1 MSLKSELLNRLSY
14 LLRRGQF
21 DRELDEEIE
30 FHIETRADE
39 LEAGGLVRAEAL
51 ARARREFGSGARAK
65 EETRAAW
72 QFGWVEDLARDVRY
86 CGRAF
91 RRSPGFAAAAIVSL
105 ALGIGANTT
114 VFSLVKAILLG
125 GLPVRAPARLVSLHQ
140 PSGAARLSYPDYED
154 YRRQVTSFEDV
165 AAAYPAVP
173 RSLNAQDDAERL
185 WGQLVT
191 TNYFPVLGAEPPL
204 GRGFTTEEFHSAVV
218 VISDSIWKR
227 RFGADRGIVGRT
239 IRLGGQGYVVVG
251 VAPPRF
257 SGHIRGLVTDFWIPL
272 GLHEQAV
279 PQLQQGARG
288 RLEQDRNQR
297 WLYVTARLKEGLSP
311 ASAEAALQAVAG
323 RLDEAYPRGREKRRL
338 RLEAADALAM
348 GLPQAK
354 SLLSTL
360 MVVVALVL
368 LVACANVAN
377 LLLARAAARQQ
388 EFGIRLAIGAGR
400 SRLVRQLLTESLFLS
415 MAGALLGAVLAWL
428 ATNTLG
434 RLQSSVPYPIALDL
448 TLDGRVLLFTAA
460 LAIVTALVFGL
471 APALKGTRAG
481 LSFAL
486 KGDGSGFA
494 ALRRFGLKNSLV
506 VAQVAL
512 SLVLLVASGLFL
524 RSLRNAA
531 SVPLGMDPKDV
542 LLVSFDP
549 RAAGYTNE
557 RAEVL
562 FGRVLEGVRALPHV
576 RSAGLVDTPPLS
588 LAPNAVGV
596 SQPGERAAVLADI
609 YGVTSQYFGTLGIGL
624 TRGRDFA
631 RSEPAGL
638 PAAIVNE
645 ALAERVFPGV
655 DPVGHTVNW
664 EGMPHQVIGI
674 TRNAK
679 SRTLA
684 EKPRPQIFVSLEK
697 EYSYFWGMAGV
708 VLSVKSDG
716 AATGLAEPVRG
727 LLREMDPALPVYE
740 VETMAD
746 HVDRALLLPRVC
758 GALFGVFGGIALAL
772 AAVGL
777 YGVMSYS
784 VRQRTREIGIR
795 LAIGARPGDV
805 LRMLVRQG
813 AWLVGVGL
821 VIGLGL
827 AYSVSRVA
835 TAFLYGVSARDGLT
849 FAGVSVLLFGV
860 AMAAV
865 LLPARR
871 AAGMD
876 AVRSIRYE

>member
-1 MSLKSELLNRLSY
+1 MSLRSELLNRLSY
-14 LLRRGQF
+14 LWRRSQF
-21 DRELDEEIE
+21 DRELDQEIE

-51 ARARREFGSGARAK
+51 AQARREFGSGRRAK
-65 EETRAAW
+65 EETREAW
-72 QFGWVEDLARDVRY
+72 QFGWAEDLARDVRY

-125 GLPVRAPARLVSLHQ
+125 GLPVRDPGRLVSLHQ
-140 PSGAARLSYPDYED
+140 PSGAARLSFPDYED
-154 YRRQVTSFEDV
+154 YRRQVASFEDA

-173 RSLNAQDDAERL
+173 RSLNAREDAERL

-191 TNYFPVLGAEPPL
+191 TNYFPVMGAELPL
-204 GRGFTTEEFHSAVV
+204 GRGFLAEENRSVVV
-218 VISDSIWKR
+218 VISDSVWKR
-227 RFGADRGIVGRT
+227 RFGSDRGIVGRT

-279 PQLQQGARG
+279 PQLQQGAQG
-288 RLEQDRNQR
+288 ALEQDRNQR
-297 WLYVTARLKEGLSP
+297 WLYVTARLRDGVST
-311 ASAEAALQAVAG
+311 ASAQSALQAVAG
-323 RLDEAYPRGREKRRL
+323 RLDETYPRGRDKRRL

-360 MVVVALVL
+360 MVVVGLVL

-415 MAGALLGAVLAWL
+415 MAGALLGAALAWM

-434 RLQSSVPYPIALDL
+434 RMQSSMPYPIALDL
-448 TLDGRVLLFTAA
+448 TLDWRVLLFTAA
-460 LAIVTALVFGL
+460 LAIFTALLFGL
-471 APALKGTRAG
+471 APALKGTRSG
-481 LSFAL
+481 VNFAL
-486 KGDGSGFA
+486 KGEAKGFA

-506 VAQVAL
+506 VALVAL

-524 RSLRNAA
+524 RSLQQAA
-531 SVPLGMDPKDV
+531 SIPLGLEKKDL

-549 RAAGYTNE
+549 RAASYSNE
-557 RAEVL
+557 RAEAL
-562 FGRVLEGVRALPHV
+562 FARVLEKVRALPQV
-576 RSAGLVDTPPLS
+576 RSAGLVDTLPLS
-588 LAPNAVGV
+588 LAPNAAGV
-596 SQPGERAAVLADI
+596 SRPGEKEAVLADI

-624 TRGRDFA
+624 MRGRDFA
-631 RSEPAGL
+631 QSEPAGL
-638 PAAIVNE
+638 PAAILNE
-645 ALAERVFPGV
+645 ALAERVFPGL
-655 DPVGHTVNW
+655 DPVGRTVNW
-664 EGMPHQVIGI
+664 EGMPHQVIGVA
-674 TRNAK
+674 RNAK

-708 VLSVKSDG
+708 VLSVKTEG
-716 AATGLAEPVRG
+716 AAPRLAEPVRA
-727 LLREMDPALPVYE
+727 LLREMDPALPVYD
-740 VETMAD
+740 VQTMSD
-746 HVDRALLLPRVC
+746 HLDRALLLPRVC
-758 GALFGVFGGIALAL
+758 GALFGIFGGIALAL

-784 VRQRTREIGIR
+784 VRQRTKEIGIR

-821 VIGLGL
+821 AIGLGL
-827 AYSVSRVA
+827 AYSVSKVA

-849 FAGVSVLLFGV
+849 FAGVSVLLSGV
-860 AMAAV
+860 AMLAV

-876 AVRSIRYE
+876 ALRSIRYE

>member
-1 MSLKSELLNRLSY
+1 MSLKNELLNRLSY
-14 LLRRGQF
+14 LLRRGRF

-39 LEAGGLVRAEAL
+39 LEAGGLARSGAL
-51 ARARREFGSGARAK
+51 AQARREFGSGTRAK

-72 QFGWVEDLARDVRY
+72 QFGWLEDLARDVSY

-91 RRSPGFAAAAIVSL
+91 RRSPGFAAAAVVSL

-114 VFSLVKAILLG
+114 VFSLVKAVLLG
-125 GLPVRAPARLVSLHQ
+125 GLPVRAASRLVSLHQ

-154 YRRQVTSFEDV
+154 YRRQVTAFEDV

-173 RSLNAQDDAERL
+173 RSLSAQDDAERL

-191 TNYFPVLGAEPPL
+191 TNYFPVLGAEPRL
-204 GRGFTTEEFHSAVV
+204 GRGFTVEEGRSSVV
-218 VISDSIWKR
+218 VISDSVWKR

-272 GLHEQAV
+272 GLHEQSV

-297 WLYVTARLKEGLSP
+297 WLYVTARLKDGESP
-311 ASAEAALQAVAG
+311 ASAQAALQAVAG

-415 MAGALLGAVLAWL
+415 MGGALLGAVLAWM

-448 TLDGRVLLFTAA
+448 TLDWRVLLFTAA
-460 LAIVTALVFGL
+460 LSIVTALVFGL

-486 KGDGSGFA
+486 KGDATGFA
-494 ALRRFGLKNSLV
+494 ALRSFGLKNSLV
-506 VAQVAL
+506 VTQVAL

-531 SVPLGMDPKDV
+531 SVPLGMDTKDV

-562 FGRVLEGVRALPHV
+562 FARVLEGVRALPHV

-588 LAPNAVGV
+588 LAPNGAGV
-596 SQPGERAAVLADI
+596 SRPGERDAVLADI
-609 YGVTSQYFGTLGIGL
+609 YGVTSQYFRTLGIGL
-624 TRGRDFA
+624 ARGRDFA
-631 RSEPAGL
+631 RHEPAGL

-655 DPVGHTVNW
+655 DPVGRTVNW

-674 TRNAK
+674 AGNAK

-684 EKPRPQIFVSLEK
+684 ETPRPQIFVSLEK

-708 VLSVKSDG
+708 VLSVKTDG
-716 AATGLAEPVRG
+716 AATRLAEPVRG
-727 LLREMDPALPVYE
+727 LLREMDPALPVYD

-784 VRQRTREIGIR
+784 VRQRTKEIGIR

-805 LRMLVRQG
+805 LRMLARQG
-813 AWLVGVGL
+813 VWLVSVGL
-821 VIGLGL
+821 AIGLGL
-827 AYSVSRVA
+827 AYSVTRVA

-860 AMAAV
+860 AMVAV

-876 AVRSIRYE
+876 ALRSIRYE